1 MFVDNFEDVFD
12 GLGLFKHT
20 LTTYNDEVLK
30 SFINMSSPKLVSTKL
45 YYGMPSMVPSTH
57 FFFNPTFVLY
67 NDGVNTMAYVVGKV
81 FHLGISIWF
90 WS

>member
-45 YYGMPSMVPSTH
+45 YYGMPSMVPCTH
-57 FFFNPTFVLY
+57 FSCFLILHLY
-67 NDGVNTMAYVVGKV
+67 YTMMVST
-81 FHLGISIWF
+81 LWRM
-90 WS
+90 W